1 MINYFMEYATSYLQI
16 DANKNY
22 LFSHLVTSQ
31 CFHNCNKLICNCRE
45 LGDIHVSAREGV
57 IDDIAKHLAAGVD
70 VNMRGLCSELFTI
83 MFSL

>member
-1 MINYFMEYATSYLQI
+1 MGPV
-16 DANKNY
+16 
-22 LFSHLVTSQ
+22 FSSLMYEEEDQGNDS
-31 CFHNCNKLICNCRE
+31 E